1 MNKSLE
7 TEYKEAVRAEIPD
20 LWGKIEAKLDAQD
33 AENKKKN
40 VVEFPKTV
48 TGAQNDNIKKAFAE
62 TPVVS
67 AEKKTEPVKRR
78 KKIRWQYFGVAAA
91 AALCLLV
98 GIPALNNM
106 KKAASTA
113 PAMSEA
119 TPNCA
124 SDGGSQAMESPVV
137 AAEVDA
143 EAQPQEASDEPVEA
157 AAEQQEKAG
166 NVIAGGQN
174 ADTNSV
180 RGAESS
186 TTYAGEK
193 DLSVSE
199 GYLDGAAT
207 QVTVPGMGAM
217 TAGNADEIEEEDTDP
232 QNVKTV
238 GDADILVLLAT
249 DAGTTEEKMA
259 QLTKEL
265 MKAVDPDLTLT
276 LLDKEDAEYA
286 DYVDPQNDRISYLIV
301 MKGDL
306 TDEEI
311 LEQIEFLW
319 VELKNYDFITVRDV
333 QHREL
338 APY

>member
-113 PAMSEA
+113 PAMS
-119 TPNCA
+119 A
-124 SDGGSQAMESPVV
+124 SDGGSQAMESPAM

-157 AAEQQEKAG
+157 AAEQQEKVG
-166 NVIAGGQN
+166 NVVAGVQN

-180 RGAESS
+180 RGADSS
-186 TTYAGEK
+186 MTYAGK
-193 DLSVSE
+193 SDLSVSE

-207 QVTVPGMGAM
+207 QTIVPGMGAT
-217 TAGNADEIEEEDTDP
+217 TAGNAEEIEEEDTDP
-232 QNVKTV
+232 QNVKTE

-249 DAGTTEEKMA
+249 DAGTTEEKMT

-319 VELKNYDFITVRDV
+319 LELKKYDFITVRDV

>member
-48 TGAQNDNIKKAFAE
+48 TSAQNDNIKKAFAE

-98 GIPALNNM
+98 GIPAMSNM
-106 KKAASTA
+106 KNAASTA

-119 TPNCA
+119 TANCA
-124 SDGGSQAMESPVV
+124 SDGSSQAMESPVV
-137 AAEVDA
+137 AA

-157 AAEQQEKAG
+157 AAEQQEKAV
-166 NVIAGGQN
+166 NVVAGVQN
-174 ADTNSV
+174 AETNSV
-180 RGAESS
+180 RGADSS
-186 TTYAGEK
+186 MTYAREQ

-207 QVTVPGMGAM
+207 QTTVPGMGAT

-249 DAGTTEEKMA
+249 DAGTTEEKME

-265 MKAVDPDLTLT
+265 IKAVDPDLTLT

-319 VELKNYDFITVRDV
+319 VELKKYDFITVRDV